1 MREKL
6 ITLVTIF
13 SVLLFTAAGHTGDNN
28 NSRRRNK
35 VLTPLNKTQIITA
48 LKCGYKEVFNK
59 NPDDNTIAMS
69 LAQINLENAHGKVIY
84 NNNLG
89 NVGPRRGQDKVY
101 YILGGTKFISHETP
115 CGGSISYWDH
125 LKVVCSDVLVYF
137 RLGNPIAAGHL
148 LRQCNYYTA
157 SKQKYTKVLS
167 MLFPK
172 ALKRVK
178 NLK

>member
-1 MREKL
+1 
-6 ITLVTIF
+6 
-13 SVLLFTAAGHTGDNN
+13 LFTIAGHTGSNN
-28 NSRRRNK
+28 KRKNR

-101 YILGGTKFISHETP
+101 YILGGTKFSL
-115 CGGSISYWDH
+115 SLMKH
-125 LKVVCSDVLVYF
+125 LVAEVFLI
-137 RLGNPIAAGHL
+137 GI
-148 LRQCNYYTA
+148 T
-157 SKQKYTKVLS
+157 
-167 MLFPK
+167 
-172 ALKRVK
+172 LK
-178 NLK
+178 

>member
-1 MREKL
+1 MKEKF
-6 ITLVTIF
+6 ITLTVIF
-13 SVLLFTAAGHTGDNN
+13 SVLLFTIAGHTGSNN
-28 NSRRRNK
+28 KRKNR

-89 NVGPRRGQDKVY
+89 NVGPRRGQNKVY

-125 LKVVCSDVLVYF
+125 LKVVCSDALVYF

-167 MLFPK
+167 ALFPK

-178 NLK
+178 KNER

>member
-6 ITLVTIF
+6 ITLITIF

-35 VLTPLNKTQIITA
+35 VLTPLNKTQIVVA
-48 LKCGYKEVFNK
+48 LKCGYKKVFSKKPNM
-59 NPDDNTIAMS
+59 NTVAMA
-69 LAQINLENAHGKVIY
+69 LAQVSLENAHGKVIY

-89 NVGPRRGQDKVY
+89 NVGPRRGQSVPY
-101 YILGGTKFISHETP
+101 YLLGGTKFISHKTP
-115 CGGSISYWDH
+115 CSGAVSYWGY
-125 LKVVCSDVLVYF
+125 LNTLCSDALVCF
-137 RLGNPIAAGHL
+137 SLGRPVMASHL
-148 LRQCNYYTA
+148 LRRCNYYTA
-157 SKQKYTKVLS
+157 PKQKYTKVLS

-178 NLK
+178 KKK

>member
-6 ITLVTIF
+6 ITLITIF
-13 SVLLFTAAGHTGDNN
+13 SVLLFTAAGHTGSNN
-28 NSRRRNK
+28 KRKNR

-89 NVGPRRGQDKVY
+89 NVGSRRGQSVPY
-101 YILGGTKFISHETP
+101 YLLGGTKFISHKTP
-115 CGGSISYWDH
+115 CSGAVSYWGY
-125 LKVVCSDVLVYF
+125 LNTLCSDALVCF
-137 RLGNPIAAGHL
+137 SLGRPVMASHL
-148 LRQCNYYTA
+148 LRRCNYYTA
-157 SKQKYTKVLS
+157 PKQKYTKVLS
-167 MLFPK
+167 MLFYK

-178 NLK
+178 KKK